1 MIVFRLYEIG
11 ALRHLRTIDTL
22 ETDPECQ
29 TKQKTALSPGE
40 ARRARA
46 EMPKKCSGF
55 EEDT

>member
-29 TKQKTALSPGE
+29 TKQE
-40 ARRARA
+40 YVRRPVEPTSGSA
-46 EMPKKCSGF
+46 EMP
-55 EEDT
+55 EDGECLS